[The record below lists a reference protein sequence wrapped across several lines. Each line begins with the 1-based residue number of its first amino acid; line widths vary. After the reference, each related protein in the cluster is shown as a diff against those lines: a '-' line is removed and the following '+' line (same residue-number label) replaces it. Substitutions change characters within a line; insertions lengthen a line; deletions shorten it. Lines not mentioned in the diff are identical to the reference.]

1 MERYS
6 KEVSNEPP
14 KKKKRLSS
22 IDTKINKW
30 IIETFNNKEIYP
42 YLDEI
47 VKLFENSTLINKS
60 SVTLIFF
67 SLIIFF

>member
-14 KKKKRLSS
+14 KKKRLSS

-42 YLDEI
+42 YLDKI

>member
-6 KEVSNEPP
+6 KEVSNEPS
-14 KKKKRLSS
+14 KKKKNNLTS

-30 IIETFNNKEIYP
+30 IIETFINKEIYP

-67 SLIIFF
+67 H